1 MSFCPPGAQFTSSR
15 FNSHDVAVIQFNI
28 ARIGVSS
35 EASASVIQG
44 GTLYVVATPIGNLDD
59 LSGRAID
66 TLKRVDLV
74 AAEDT
79 RHSQRLLQHLGLRK
93 EMLALHDFNERERT
107 ASVVERLRAGVSIA
121 LISDAGTPLISDPGF
136 VLVREARA
144 QGLTVSPI
152 PGSCA
157 LIAALSAG
165 GLPTDRFLFEGFLPA
180 KRSSR
185 RSALTALVR
194 ETATLVF
201 YESPHRILDTV
212 EDIVEVMGAEREVVL
227 ARELT
232 KTFETFYSGSAKVV
246 SESLHNDPYATKGEF
261 VVMVHGAEPQAEE
274 AAALDVDQLLSLL
287 VPALPVKQVARISAE
302 LTGLPRNELYRRAQA
317 IKDAG

>member
-1 MSFCPPGAQFTSSR
+1 M
-15 FNSHDVAVIQFNI
+15 
-28 ARIGVSS
+28 SS
-35 EASASVIQG
+35 EASANAIKG
-44 GTLYVVATPIGNLDD
+44 GTLYIVATPIGNLDD

-93 EMLALHDFNERERT
+93 DMLALHDFNERERT
-107 ASVVERLRAGVSIA
+107 ASVVERLRAGTSIA

-144 QGLTVSPI
+144 QGVTVSPI

-157 LIAALSAG
+157 LIAALSAA

-180 KRSSR
+180 KRSGR
-185 RSALTALVR
+185 RAALTALAR
-194 ETATLVF
+194 EAATLVF
-201 YESPHRILDTV
+201 YESPHRILDAMT
-212 EDIVEVMGAEREVVL
+212 DIVEVMGNEREVVL

-232 KTFETFYSGSAKVV
+232 KTFETFYSGKAAVV
-246 SESLHNDPYATKGEF
+246 SDNLRADPFATKGEF
-261 VVMVHGAEPQAEE
+261 VVMVHGAEPQREE
-274 AAALDVDQLLSLL
+274 APGLDVDRMLSLL
-287 VPALPVKQVARISAE
+287 VDALPVKQVARIGAD

-317 IKDAG
+317 IKDGAG